1 MNEDVSPR
9 SRIGFLG
16 LGLMGQP
23 MAANLSL
30 SGTPLMVWN
39 RTSGKTER
47 IVEAGATVAIDIDAI
62 FDACETLVMMLATP
76 AAIDEVLGRGGPQFK
91 QRLQGRLIINTGTA
105 SPEYSSALA
114 ADIRAV
120 GGRYV
125 EAPVSGSR
133 KPAEERQLVA
143 MVAGDPADVAV
154 ARRLLGPICRET
166 FDCGPVPG
174 GLRMKLA
181 VNLFM
186 IVMVTGLVETFH
198 FAERANIDANAL
210 RDVLAVTPM
219 ANPVSQVKA
228 AKLAAQDWAPQA
240 ALADVL
246 KNVDLILDE
255 TGAASAATPLIE
267 TCRRLYGQAVAL
279 DRGTFDMVAV
289 QAAYTHLT
297 GTRP

>member
-1 MNEDVSPR
+1 
-9 SRIGFLG
+9 
-16 LGLMGQP
+16 
-23 MAANLSL
+23 MAANLAL

-39 RTSGKTER
+39 RTPGKAER
-47 IVEAGATVAIDIDAI
+47 IVEAGATVANDVDAI
-62 FDACETLVMMLATP
+62 FAECDTLVMMLATP
-76 AAIDEVLGRGGPQFK
+76 AAIDEVLGRGTPQFE
-91 QRLQGRLIINTGTA
+91 QRLQGRLIINTGTT
-105 SPEYSSALA
+105 SPEYSNALA

-154 ARRLLGPICRET
+154 ARRVLGPTCRET
-166 FDCGPVPG
+166 FDCGAVPG
-174 GLRMKLA
+174 GLRMKMA

-210 RDVLAVTPM
+210 RDVLAMTPM
-219 ANPVSQVKA
+219 ASPVSQVKA

-246 KNVDLILDE
+246 KNVDLILAE
-255 TGAASAATPLIE
+255 TGAAGAATPLIE
-267 TCRRLYGQAVAL
+267 TCRRLYGQAMAL
-279 DRGTFDMVAV
+279 DRRDDDMVAV

-297 GTRP
+297 GTRS